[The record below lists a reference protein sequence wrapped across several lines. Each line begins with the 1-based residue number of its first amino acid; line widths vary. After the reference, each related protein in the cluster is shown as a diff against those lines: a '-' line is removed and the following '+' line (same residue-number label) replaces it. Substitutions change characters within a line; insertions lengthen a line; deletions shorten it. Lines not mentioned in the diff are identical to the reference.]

1 MLTEVTSNSFSGQR
15 RKYVT
20 SQIPQLLSSVLDRGN
35 DLKQGPHTS
44 VLIYILSQNQSTKK
58 KIRLGTNDKCPE
70 LSHYIIFLM

>member
-58 KIRLGTNDKCPE
+58 KSDLAQMTSA
-70 LSHYIIFLM
+70 LSYLIILYS